1 MTTRTFVR
9 TVGTLA
15 GATGLLAVLSTSR
28 ADAATA
34 TADLAVSATVSNNC
48 TISTA
53 PLAFGAY
60 DPVGAH
66 SAANLNGSGTVI
78 VACTKNVAPTIA
90 LGLGDNANG
99 ATRRLTD
106 GSGNFLSYQ
115 MYRDAART
123 QVWGDAVGDVVAPG
137 PAASKAPQSFTV
149 YGTVTSNQDVPA
161 GSYTDTVVA
170 TVNF

>member
-1 MTTRTFVR
+1 MKTWTLVR

-15 GATGLLAVLSTSR
+15 GVTSLLAGVAPSR
-28 ADAATA
+28 VHAANA

-60 DPVGAH
+60 DPVDAN
-66 SAANLNGSGTVI
+66 SAANLNGTGTVI

-90 LGLGDNANG
+90 LGLGDNPNG
-99 ATRRLTD
+99 ATRRLND
-106 GSGNFLSYQ
+106 GTNYLTYE
-115 MYRDAART
+115 MYKDAART
-123 QVWGDAVGDVVAPG
+123 QVWGDAGGDLLSPGAAP
-137 PAASKAPQSFTV
+137 SKAPRTFTV
-149 YGTVTSNQDVPA
+149 YGAVTGNQDVPA
-161 GSYTDTVVA
+161 GNYADTVVA